1 MNNIHNIDKKIQEAK
16 LDLIEIKAYRALQS
30 SHSSE
35 DGYYEMEEQNIEDYL
50 EGLLNIKE
58 IMINN
63 INNNINH
70 CHKNK
75 FKKRPNKYLRKKIT
89 LQKYKK
95 LSKSL
100 RHSWY
105 GIYYSAEKQRYI
117 RIYFSGARKII
128 HKQSEKKIRKSNDFR
143 LKGSNFKKMY
153 DFWWKLI

>member
-50 EGLLNIKE
+50 EELLNIKE

-95 LSKSL
+95 LSKNL
-100 RHSWY
+100 YKSWY
-105 GIYYSAEKQRYI
+105 AIYFNEDKQRYI
-117 RIYFSGARKII
+117 RIYNSNCRQYA
-128 HKQSEKKIRKSNDFR
+128 HKQSEKKIRKSNVFK
-143 LKGSNFKKMY
+143 LKGSSFKKVY
-153 DFWWKLI
+153 DFWWEVD